1 MLKKLASDATL
12 KIAATACASSKVV
25 EGNIADIFRDINEYS
40 FNWTKVSREN
50 YIKKDFTDVFK
61 NYINN

>member
-1 MLKKLASDATL
+1 
-12 KIAATACASSKVV
+12 
-25 EGNIADIFRDINEYS
+25 
-40 FNWTKVSREN
+40 REN